1 MFKRIC
7 PKCFGRWYSS
17 TSTSEAWVCETCES
31 EIPKSQEVVNWN
43 QSEVDLTND

>member
-17 TSTSEAWVCETCES
+17 ASTNEAWVCETCKE

-43 QSEVDLTND
+43 QSEVDSIND